1 MKVLRIF
8 LITLFFVI
16 IPGVLAYF
24 IYDSFDKDKSD
35 VYKYGFIGGAI
46 LSIIIGI
53 IVIFATRPKKN
64 LQKQQ
69 PTVQETPQDKLDR
82 QAQQIRD
89 IDEINKFGASQEA
102 IDALWEK
109 EGKGKFSTKEEFIQA
124 LADQV
129 RPINQYNQQLHDQA
143 DELDRQA
150 QQIRDIDE
158 INKFGASQEAIDALW
173 EKEGKREFSTK
184 REFIQALADQ
194 VRPINQY
201 NQQLHD
207 QADELDRQAQKIREA
222 DELDRQSKSGSMENL
237 SIENNFTIRQMN

>member
-1 MKVLRIF
+1 MNVLRIF

-53 IVIFATRPKKN
+53 VVIFATRPK
-64 LQKQQ
+64 
-69 PTVQETPQDKLDR
+69 ETPRKQEQFDTGETPRKQEQFDTGETPRKQEQFDTGETPRKQDAL
-82 QAQQIRD
+82 
-89 IDEINKFGASQEA
+89 DEIDKFGASQEA

-207 QADELDRQAQKIREA
+207 QADELERQAQQIRKYGKFVE
-222 DELDRQSKSGSMENL
+222 
-237 SIENNFTIRQMN
+237 